1 MNMKGQIISYNP
13 DELDFA
19 YRFSSFKED
28 EFIISANFILKNED
42 PKVILKNKEN
52 ANKGRKTNQ
61 PLKFR
66 SAGSVFKN
74 PKNFAA
80 GYLIDKAGLKGTKI
94 GDAEISTQHA
104 NFFINHGQA
113 SSNDIL
119 KLIRLAKEKSEEK
132 FDIELELEIKLV
144 GFEIEN

>member
-1 MNMKGQIISYNP
+1 M
-13 DELDFA
+13 
-19 YRFSSFKED
+19 
-28 EFIISANFILKNED
+28 
-42 PKVILKNKEN
+42 
-52 ANKGRKTNQ
+52 
-61 PLKFR
+61 KFR

-104 NFFINHGQA
+104 NFFINHGKA

-119 KLIRLAKEKSEEK
+119 KLIRLAREKVREK